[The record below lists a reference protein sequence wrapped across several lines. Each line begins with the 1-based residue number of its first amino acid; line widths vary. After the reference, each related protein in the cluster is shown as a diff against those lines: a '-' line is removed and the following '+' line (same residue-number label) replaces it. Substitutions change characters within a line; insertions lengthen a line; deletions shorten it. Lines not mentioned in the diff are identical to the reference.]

1 MFTLFFEKAVG
12 LPISEKLKKYVQ
24 NELEKRQNKKIDF
37 QVVLDTAIASK
48 KIAAEE
54 QNENPQENY
63 NPEYRT

>member
-1 MFTLFFEKAVG
+1 LFTLFFEKAVG